1 MAYTYVS
8 ALVRANR
15 QTAQWSAVD
24 VSALPI
30 NTLLQTYYAV
40 SIKLANAFDA
50 TPTYLTSAT
59 LAQIQ
64 PKQIP
69 SPTLTQW
76 LASLG
81 NQTLPTIAEP
91 PATVTNPVRYVDGW
105 QGGWVANLSD
115 ANAALD
121 TPVPNAAKNDLL
133 LTKAGIDPANM
144 ANYVLTTVN
153 GLLHLSGGGLN
164 GITVKD
170 GGKSLR
176 LANTNRFG
184 ILDFLPIGAVSQIP
198 IQASM
203 LYKPNSTWSY
213 SQAVWVDLG
222 VPLEG
227 KIVLL
232 SLGGYLH
239 VLDGTYTKTT
249 NSSIKIH
256 FNQIAFPER
265 LYQSASLI
273 DLSSLPLDKGPSGAT
288 SQQYAIA
295 SLYSD
300 AVIAAYLTLSQSFAI
315 VVDCEDFYTTIHDL
329 EASKVPGRYFGDSLQ
344 QFPLFGPYGRLYDY
358 RLSVEEG
365 TYVYGCDPMQWSH
378 FLFQTY
384 DWQNYLSIGPNREG
398 AKPFSNGKGY
408 LLEFGSYAT

>member
-8 ALVRANR
+8 AMVRPNR

-24 VSALPI
+24 VSTLSI
-30 NTLLQTYYAV
+30 NTILQTYYEV
-40 SIKLANAFDA
+40 SIELANTFDPA
-50 TPTYLTSAT
+50 NTYLTSST
-59 LAQIQ
+59 LAQVQ

-69 SPTLTQW
+69 SPTLAAW

-81 NQTLPTIAEP
+81 NRALPTIATA
-91 PATVTNPVRYVDGW
+91 PATVTAPVRYVDGW
-105 QGGWVANLSD
+105 QGGWVANLTDMHGAIDSELPD
-115 ANAALD
+115 S
-121 TPVPNAAKNDLL
+121 AKNDLL
-133 LTKAGIDPANM
+133 LTKGGLDPANM
-144 ANYVLTTVN
+144 ANYMLVTVN

-164 GITVKD
+164 GIYVKD

-184 ILDFLPIGAVSQIP
+184 IFDFLPVGAVSQIP
-198 IQASM
+198 IQPSM
-203 LYKPNSTWSY
+203 LYKPNGNWRY
-213 SQAVWVDLG
+213 RDAVWVNLG

-239 VLDGTYTKTT
+239 VLDDTYTKTT
-249 NSSIKIH
+249 NHSIKIN
-256 FNQIAFPER
+256 FNRIAFPER
-265 LYQSASLI
+265 LYQSGKSI
-273 DLSSLPLDKGPSGAT
+273 DLSSLPLERGPSGAT
-288 SQQYAIA
+288 SEQYSVT

-300 AVIAAYLTLSQSFAI
+300 AVIAAYLCLSQSFAI
-315 VVDCEDFYTTIHDL
+315 VVDCEDFYTVKHDL
-329 EASKVPGRYFGDSLQ
+329 EASVVPGRYFGSTLQ

-365 TYVYGCDPMQWSH
+365 TYVYGCDNMEWSH

-398 AKPFSNGKGY
+398 ARPFSNGKGY
-408 LLEFGSYAT
+408 LLEFGSYA